1 MDVKPRF
8 NTQEFKRR
16 IWGALISQLLNFAN
30 PRLMKELVSKISV
43 DSAGRKTPKAVLW
56 PRMCVCTCMR
66 IHTPTHTHHEIFM
79 NALFSDPGWSVG
91 QISRAERLSHRS
103 YRTG

>member
-16 IWGALISQLLNFAN
+16 IWGALISQLVKFAN
-30 PRLMKELVSKISV
+30 LRLMKELVSKISV

-66 IHTPTHTHHEIFM
+66 IHTPTRTHHEIFM
-79 NALFSDPGWSVG
+79 NALFSDSEWSVG

-103 YRTG
+103 CRTG